1 MKYLIIALLLF
12 ICCHT
17 GKSQDKV
24 IILNG
29 DTIRCQILEF
39 NGIALTYKLSSP
51 DSVYYMSGTKIY
63 QLLYS
68 NGEIQN
74 VSNRVMISG
83 KKDWEKVILTSDTAD
98 IEGLVK
104 VGDLKTKTYAAHDVE
119 QARDEGQIK
128 LRKEAAELGAFIVL
142 ITDQYSR
149 KALPLGRPQYYN
161 VKSVFKAT
169 AYTYKNNISPLNK

>member
-1 MKYLIIALLLF
+1 MKYLIVAPLLF
-12 ICCHT
+12 LCCLT
-17 GKSQDKV
+17 VKSQDKV

-29 DTIRCQILEF
+29 DTIHCQILEF

-51 DSVYYMSGTKIY
+51 DTVCYMSSGKIY
-63 QLLYS
+63 QILYS

-74 VSNRVMISG
+74 VSKRIMIAG
-83 KKDWEKVILTSDTAD
+83 KKDWEKVILTSDMAD

-104 VGDLKTKTYAAHDVE
+104 VSDLKTKTYAAYDVE
-119 QARDEGQIK
+119 KARDEGQIK

-142 ITDQYSR
+142 ITDQHAGI
-149 KALPLGRPQYYN
+149 ALLPDPKNNY

-169 AYTYKNNISPLNK
+169 AYTYKNNISALIK

>member
-1 MKYLIIALLLF
+1 MCRTLIMKHLIVALPLF
-12 ICCHT
+12 LCCLT
-17 GKSQDKV
+17 GKSQDKI

-29 DTIRCQILEF
+29 DTINCQILEF
-39 NGIALTYKLSSP
+39 NGIALTYKPSSP
-51 DSVYYMSGTKIY
+51 DTVCYMSSSKIY

-74 VSNRVMISG
+74 VSKRITIAG

-104 VGDLKTKTYAAHDVE
+104 VGDLKTKTYAWHDKE

-128 LRKEAAELGAFIVL
+128 LRKEAAELGAFMVF

-149 KALPLGRPQYYN
+149 K
-161 VKSVFKAT
+161 VFT
-169 AYTYKNNISPLNK
+169 S

>member
-1 MKYLIIALLLF
+1 MKHLIVTLPFFL
-12 ICCHT
+12 CCLT

-24 IILNG
+24 INLNG
-29 DTIRCQILEF
+29 ETITCRILEF
-39 NGIALTYKLSSP
+39 NGIALTFKSSSL
-51 DSVYYMSGTKIY
+51 DTVCYMSSGKIY

-74 VSNRVMISG
+74 VSKRIMIAG

-104 VGDLKTKTYAAHDVE
+104 VGDLKTKTYAMYDEE

-142 ITDQYSR
+142 ITDQYTR
-149 KALPLGRPQYYN
+149 KALPLGRPRYN
-161 VKSVFKAT
+161 DVKSVFKAT
-169 AYTYKNNISPLNK
+169 AYTYRK